1 MADALVLG
9 TSSER
14 VRVRPS
20 SPAPEKPRTSEKRP
34 GLSFCASVRKSIL
47 FRTAFSDV
55 IIPEK
60 ALSFNQFLRVRKSPP
75 VSEGENVETVQLN
88 NGTWTYTTELLPD
101 TSYTC
106 LFWADNATGKE
117 APTDL
122 TAVSYTAGTAAY
134 ADSFT
139 VTPKDS
145 TNITQTVTLEP
156 VTTKVTIQ
164 CTGGETIDKL
174 TVTLNFAESFN
185 VQSMKA
191 SSGVQ
196 EGRNIASFSSGDGN
210 LLWESSAWK
219 TQTTWLVQAL
229 SRLSR
234 ANGGEYTGAFYALLP
249 NNGATEVSIKYK
261 NLVYTTDLKAENPVI
276 DLGDLKN
283 KDSKWVAA
291 A

>member
-1 MADALVLG
+1 M
-9 TSSER
+9 
-14 VRVRPS
+14 
-20 SPAPEKPRTSEKRP
+20 RP
-34 GLSFCASVRKSIL
+34 GLFFLFRKSIP
-47 FRTAFSDV
+47 FRTVFSSV

-106 LFWADNATGKE
+106 LFWADNAAESAT

-122 TAVSYTAGTAAY
+122 TAVSYTPGTAAY
-134 ADSFT
+134 AGKITGKPSAIT
-139 VTPKDS
+139 S
-145 TNITQTVTLEP
+145 TNQTVTLKP